1 MKHICIIA
9 ATLSDYQTLTPL
21 ITEILMD
28 ESLYLTVVSTGAH
41 RTPEFDVLYRLVE
54 QEGFT
59 VDEKT
64 QIILNDPIAGRLP
77 GPVHFGDLEYDGLL
91 KQLNPDMVILFGS
104 SHETFHA
111 GVCASLHHF
120 PIVHIEGGDSDF
132 RDFDDAFGYGITK
145 LSHLH
150 FTSTEK
156 YRSQV
161 ILFGE
166 HPERVFTVGSLLA
179 ERVNTLPVLNRK
191 AFYDEMGFE
200 KDEEFLFICLHPDGS
215 LGSKNRQQFQEVLD
229 SLPDESLSR
238 FRFLFNRADNS
249 GLGRMMQEMTGE
261 FIRNHPK
268 RAAAHSFTDIKD
280 LIPAIR
286 YSSAMIGNCPESLVI
301 SPQFKT
307 PLISIGEKLQDKEKA
322 LNIIDCQP
330 DKNEILPAL
339 KKCLSD
345 QFKDFLKDMPS
356 PFEPVSTSVRIKDIV
371 KTFSRRDIARKHFY
385 FVGSEYRLS

>member
-1 MKHICIIA
+1 MKHFCIIA
-9 ATLSDYQTLTPL
+9 ATLSDYQILTPL
-21 ITEILMD
+21 ITEMLMD
-28 ESLYLTVVSTGAH
+28 ETLYLSVISTGMH
-41 RTPEFDVLYRLVE
+41 RTPEFDIFYRRVE

-59 VDEKT
+59 VDEKARVV
-64 QIILNDPIAGRLP
+64 LNDPPAGRP
-77 GPVHFGDLEYDGLL
+77 QEPVHFENLEYDGLL
-91 KQLNPDMVILFGS
+91 KQLSPDMVILFGS

-111 GVCASLHHF
+111 GVTASLNHF

-132 RDFDDAFGYGITK
+132 RTFDDAFGYGITK

-179 ERVNTLPVLNRK
+179 ERVGRLPVLKRS
-191 AFYDEMGFE
+191 AFNDEMGFKE
-200 KDEEFLFICLHPDGS
+200 NEDFIFICLHPDPS
-215 LGSKNRQQFQEVLD
+215 LGSKNRQLFQEVLD
-229 SLPDESLSR
+229 SLLDESLTQ
-238 FRFLFNRADNS
+238 FKLLFNRPDNS
-249 GLGRMMQEMTGE
+249 GLGRMMLKMADE
-261 FIRNHPK
+261 FILKHPA
-268 RAAAHSFTDIKD
+268 RAVSRSFSDIKD

-301 SPQFKT
+301 SPQFQT

-322 LNIIDCQP
+322 LNIIDCEP

-339 KKCLSD
+339 EKGLSRGFKK
-345 QFKDFLKDMPS
+345 FLEDMPS
-356 PFEPVSTSVRIKDIV
+356 PFEPVSTSIRIKDIV
-371 KTFSRRDIARKHFY
+371 KTFSEKDIAQKTFY
-385 FVGSEYRLS
+385 SVGSEYRLS